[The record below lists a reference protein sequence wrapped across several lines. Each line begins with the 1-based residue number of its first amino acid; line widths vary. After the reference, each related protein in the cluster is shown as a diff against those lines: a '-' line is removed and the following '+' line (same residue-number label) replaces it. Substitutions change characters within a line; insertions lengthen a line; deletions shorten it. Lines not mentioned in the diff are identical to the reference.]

1 MGLIQLRDYKFI
13 WNLWR
18 KYETLKPFET
28 DDSDVESRNLFFTN
42 CELNVSTIYERFT
55 DQFFRN

>member
-18 KYETLKPFET
+18 KYETFKPFET
-28 DDSDVESRNLFFTN
+28 GDSDVESRNLFFTN
-42 CELNVSTIYERFT
+42 CGLNVSTMYERFT
-55 DQFFRN
+55 DQFFPN